1 MELEKEKAAAA
12 KRIRRAAARQDLIPS
27 CRTHVHLFAN
37 SRERLWWFGDIRNHL
52 QSPEQG
58 LTDKEAERWLK
69 K

>member
-1 MELEKEKAAAA
+1 MEREKEKAAAA

-27 CRTHVHLFAN
+27 CRTHVHLCAN
-37 SRERLWWFGDIRNHL
+37 SQERLWWFGDVRTHL
-52 QSPEQG
+52 QSPEHG